1 VEGTRI
7 LEGHGGD
14 WMQVRVTNND
24 DRQWAMFLHL
34 SQLAGF
40 VVPLAGWV
48 LPIVIWQMK
57 KAEIPQLD
65 AHGKVVANWLISELI
80 YAVVASV
87 LIFLLVGIP
96 ILIILGIIGVVFPI
110 IGAIKANNGQLWKY
124 PLSIPFLK

>member
-1 VEGTRI
+1 MKVKVMNT
-7 LEGHGGD
+7 
-14 WMQVRVTNND
+14 D

-57 KAEIPQLD
+57 KAEIPGLD
-65 AHGKVVANWLISELI
+65 AHGKVVANWLISEVI
-80 YAVVASV
+80 YLTVAVILMFV
-87 LIFLLVGIP
+87 LIGIP
-96 ILIILGIIGVVFPI
+96 ILIVLGIIGVGFPI
-110 IGAIKANNGQLWKY
+110 IGGIKANNGKLWKY

>member
-1 VEGTRI
+1 M
-7 LEGHGGD
+7 D
-14 WMQVRVTNND
+14 VRVTNDD

-57 KAEIPQLD
+57 KAEIPELD

-80 YAVVASV
+80 YGVVASV
-87 LIFLLVGIP
+87 LILLLVGIP
-96 ILIILGIIGVVFPI
+96 ILIVLGVIGVVFPI
-110 IGAIKANNGQLWKY
+110 IGGIKANNGQLWKY

>member
-1 VEGTRI
+1 
-7 LEGHGGD
+7 
-14 WMQVRVTNND
+14 MQVRVTNND

>member
-1 VEGTRI
+1 ME
-7 LEGHGGD
+7 
-14 WMQVRVTNND
+14 VRVTNND

-57 KAEIPQLD
+57 KAEIPELD

-96 ILIILGIIGVVFPI
+96 ILIVLGIIGVVFPI